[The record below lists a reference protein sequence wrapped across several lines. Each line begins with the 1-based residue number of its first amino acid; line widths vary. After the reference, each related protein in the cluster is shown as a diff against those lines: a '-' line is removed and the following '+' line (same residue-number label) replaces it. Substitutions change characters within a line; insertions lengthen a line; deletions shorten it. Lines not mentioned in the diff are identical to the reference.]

1 MRSLFGGWKLF
12 HELRYCKLR
21 TVCFN
26 RFFNPIHLS
35 QIASMSLC
43 TSQSSTQ
50 AETVSNDAP
59 QKDSEVKSQLSK
71 RALKRI
77 ARAKKHKEYV
87 KKKKES
93 TDAVNDDTSFTE
105 EDLKQSSY
113 YFENGLRK
121 VYPYKFV
128 FATYAKGRW
137 VGRTIYDVLS
147 KEFGFNLPGDLEKA
161 FESGSISV
169 NNNLAT
175 ADYVLKTNDLISH
188 QTHRHENPVTSAP
201 LEIIANTDDMLVINK
216 PSSIPCH
223 PCGRYRFNSVI
234 FILGKE
240 MGFTNLRNIYR
251 LDRLTSGVLVLC
263 KTVQRTKALMDQVA
277 KRQVQKEYVCRVVG
291 HFPDGTIKVDQPLQ
305 PLSNKLR
312 LQVISPKGKSSQ
324 TTFTRLSYNGKSS
337 VVKCV
342 PHTGRTHQIR
352 VHLQYLGHPIIN
364 DVFYNNDA
372 WGPSKGKNGVY
383 EIPFDKV
390 CERILK
396 EHHVTQWDGGDNPYY
411 EEKLKESQSQESLLS
426 STDTHSKDDDEP
438 PSKQRK
444 VDEVW
449 SNITYQNSAGEN
461 PTSENVPTLGK
472 ECSSEK
478 LDDEDVNIS
487 SHPCFDLS
495 KLSVDPSCEL
505 CKKKTLEPKEKH
517 LIMFLH
523 ALKYK
528 GLDWAFETSLPNW
541 AEEDWSKEDDYS
553 IDTFQQ
559 S

>member
-1 MRSLFGGWKLF
+1 
-12 HELRYCKLR
+12 
-21 TVCFN
+21 
-26 RFFNPIHLS
+26 
-35 QIASMSLC
+35 
-43 TSQSSTQ
+43 
-50 AETVSNDAP
+50 
-59 QKDSEVKSQLSK
+59 
-71 RALKRI
+71 I

-263 KTVQRTKALMDQVA
+263 KNVQRTKALMDQVA

-291 HFPDGTIKVDQPLQ
+291 HFP
-305 PLSNKLR
+305 
-312 LQVISPKGKSSQ
+312 
-324 TTFTRLSYNGKSS
+324 
-337 VVKCV
+337 
-342 PHTGRTHQIR
+342 
-352 VHLQYLGHPIIN
+352 
-364 DVFYNNDA
+364 
-372 WGPSKGKNGVY
+372 
-383 EIPFDKV
+383 E
-390 CERILK
+390 
-396 EHHVTQWDGGDNPYY
+396 
-411 EEKLKESQSQESLLS
+411 
-426 STDTHSKDDDEP
+426 
-438 PSKQRK
+438 
-444 VDEVW
+444 
-449 SNITYQNSAGEN
+449 
-461 PTSENVPTLGK
+461 
-472 ECSSEK
+472 
-478 LDDEDVNIS
+478 
-487 SHPCFDLS
+487 
-495 KLSVDPSCEL
+495 
-505 CKKKTLEPKEKH
+505 
-517 LIMFLH
+517 
-523 ALKYK
+523 
-528 GLDWAFETSLPNW
+528 
-541 AEEDWSKEDDYS
+541 
-553 IDTFQQ
+553 
-559 S
+559 